1 MRPGTGGELP
11 TQLVGLLAVI
21 GEVVIVIASPQRLTS
36 RGRAQTWLYVRRG
49 SHMGGTRRAYAR
61 RIADQ

>member
-21 GEVVIVIASPQRLTS
+21 GEVVIVIASALRLAS
-36 RGRAQTWLYVRRG
+36 RGRAQT
-49 SHMGGTRRAYAR
+49 
-61 RIADQ
+61 